1 MITLLVGASDDASA
15 DATLEVP
22 NDYPTIQG
30 AIDAA
35 ATGDTVLVL
44 TGTWDAQVTIYKSI
58 ALRGSDQQG
67 TVLKNSRGSSVVKVT
82 SSSVVITNLRIAGG
96 PGKVGILASD
106 ATGLIVRRV
115 TILGCDTG
123 IEVQLGARL
132 TIDACTIKENG
143 GAGLNLS
150 GSSNP
155 RFDSV
160 VIMDSKFDKNGG
172 NGILL
177 EYCTNV
183 ELDRLVVTNNG
194 GDGIRALVASRA
206 HLRNST
212 VQANAAG
219 LRLKESHGWYVED
232 NLVSGNWKDGMVL
245 DFSGSSNTNVLR
257 RNLISD
263 NSKTVDSSYSGVS
276 FLGRDA
282 SNNLLEE
289 NTIKLTPIGVSFT
302 SASGACWH
310 NTLRLNTI
318 TKCDYGIWENA
329 GAGPNVFLLNNLV
342 DNNVQVASV
351 NTYSEFDD
359 GELGN
364 FWSDYLDQEN
374 LAHKEGPVW
383 SSPYIVKFGTTVYDD
398 FPLAYRYE
406 QDPPVINDMFPL
418 DANVIA
424 PGFPVKF
431 VVEATDASAIDSYK
445 WTVRDPDGIEYTL
458 KNKDQTFTYTFT
470 RTGLHWV
477 SVMAFDVWGLSASFS
492 EQVKV
497 EDTSPPVAEAGPDIT
512 ADPGDEFTLD
522 GSRSTDNVGIATAHW
537 VVDPEGLN
545 MKFYTLVATLS
556 MERLGSYTAVLF
568 LVDHAGNSDSDSVI
582 IRIKD
587 RTPPVVDAGNDM
599 VVDIG
604 TKVTFDG
611 RRSYDNVGIEKWEWA
626 VRNDRT
632 LALLSGEVVTY
643 TFMDPGKFTVELR
656 VSDAAGHTSIG
667 VISVTV
673 VDRESPVARAG
684 PDLEVQM
691 GTVLALDATAS
702 TDNIGITRYVW
713 TFYYDHQNR
722 EFARAVATFTFELP
736 GDYTITLTVYDRAG
750 NFGIDLLMVTVVDTS
765 PPKAEFW
772 APEKWGLGRPLTL
785 DASGSSD
792 NVEVTSY
799 TWTVTHRDETKTTI
813 GPMLFLE
820 PEEAGTYRVTLR
832 VKDAAGNTDVR
843 EVSLY
848 VPPEGTEAERPAWLV
863 PAMVVIIACAVV
875 VSWIYT
881 NRREMLRRDRG
892 NGL

>member
-15 DATLEVP
+15 KTIEVP
-22 NDYPTIQG
+22 SDYSTIQG

-35 ATGDTVLVL
+35 ATGDTVLVM
-44 TGTWDAQVTIYKSI
+44 TGTWDAQVTINKDI
-58 ALRGSDQQG
+58 TLRGNDQL
-67 TVLKNSRGSSVVKVT
+67 TTILKNSRGSVVVRVT
-82 SSSVVITNLRIAGG
+82 SPGVTINNLWIIGDL
-96 PGKVGILASD
+96 GKVGISASD
-106 ATGLIVRRV
+106 VYDLRVDKV
-115 TILGCDTG
+115 TISNCGTG
-123 IEVQLGARL
+123 MEALVGTRL
-132 TIDACTIKENG
+132 TVSACIFKDN
-143 GAGLNLS
+143 AGS
-150 GSSNP
+150 GLRVAGSNNP
-155 RFDSV
+155 RFDAI
-160 VIMDSKFDKNGG
+160 VIKDSTFSSNSGDGM
-172 NGILL
+172 LL
-177 EYCTNV
+177 EYCTNI
-183 ELDRLVVTNNG
+183 ELDRLVVTNNVR
-194 GDGIRALVASRA
+194 DGIVTQKASWA

-212 VQANAAG
+212 LQANAVG
-219 LRLKESHGWYVED
+219 LRLKDSNGWNVED
-232 NLVSGNWKDGMVL
+232 NLINRNMQDGIEL
-245 DFSGSSNTNVLR
+245 NFSGSDIDNVLR
-257 RNLISD
+257 RNLISE
-263 NSKTVDSSYSGVS
+263 NSKEGGSSYSGVS

-282 SNNLLEE
+282 SDTLLEE
-289 NTIKLTPIGVSFT
+289 NTIKLNPIGVSFT
-302 SASGACWH
+302 SQSGGCWH

-318 TKCDYGIWENA
+318 TKCDYGIWENSDT
-329 GAGPNVFLLNNLV
+329 GPNTFLLNNFV
-342 DNNVQVASV
+342 DNSIQVASV
-351 NTYSEFDD
+351 NKYSQFDD

-364 FWSDYLDQEN
+364 FWSDYQDQEP
-374 LAHKEGPVW
+374 LAHKEGPIW
-383 SSPYIVKFGTTVYDD
+383 SSPYIVRSGTTVYDD

-406 QDPPVINDMFPL
+406 EDPPVINDLFAL
-418 DANVIA
+418 DTDVIA
-424 PGFPVKF
+424 PGIPVKF
-431 VVEATDASAIDSYK
+431 VADATDASAIDNYK
-445 WTVRDPDGIEYTL
+445 WTVRDPGGVEYTVTT
-458 KNKDQTFTYTFT
+458 NGQTLTYTFSNI
-470 RTGLHWV
+470 GLHWV
-477 SVMAFDVWGLSASFS
+477 TVKVTDVWGQSASFS
-492 EQVKV
+492 NQFRV
-497 EDTSPPVAEAGPDIT
+497 EDTIPPVAEAGPDIT

-522 GSRSTDNVGIATAHW
+522 GSRSTDNAGIATAHW

-611 RRSYDNVGIEKWEWA
+611 RRSYDNVGIEKWEWN
-626 VRNDRT
+626 VKSDRI

-667 VISVTV
+667 VIGVTV

-736 GDYTITLTVYDRAG
+736 GEYTITLTVYDRVG
-750 NFGIDLLMVTVVDTS
+750 NYGIDLMKLTVVDTS
-765 PPKAEFW
+765 PPEAEFW

-799 TWTVTHRDETKTTI
+799 TWTVTHRDDTKTTI

-863 PAMVVIIACAVV
+863 PAMVVIIACAVA